1 MLNCRDH
8 DRDWNLDGRLKAA
21 AGLNDRDGGPAG
33 GRGRVRGGGGCGLV
47 VAGVVDRSGRI
58 GALVE
63 DVDEDRIRGEVVRG
77 ASVISGVRLPRGQ
90 DHEAGVPRAEGNV
103 KIGVV
108 IDHAAVVIPRRK
120 VRR

>member
-21 AGLNDRDGGPAG
+21 AGHNECGGDAAG
-33 GRGRVRGGGGCGLV
+33 GRGRGRGGGGGLF

-63 DVDEDRIRGEVVRG
+63 DVDEDRVRGEVVRG